1 MIGRNVCREEV
12 ADIIS
17 KYFLADSF
25 SEQVALTDIIMD
37 QITSIE
43 LRDLTVTKI
52 RDVIE
57 QEITVWMRNKEDL
70 KWMTGN

>member
-17 KYFLADSF
+17 KYLLADSF